1 MARIAILTP
10 SITTGDAVSNDVV
23 HMRGVLERRG
33 FESKI
38 FAEGWTLKTPKI
50 LPVDRVTGFL
60 KSADDILIYHY
71 SRGWDPGLE
80 LLNNLQCRT
89 VVRYHNV
96 TPPEFFLNYNSEL
109 AAMCLAGREQLK
121 PIAAAGADRYLSASA
136 YSMRELTKAGASE
149 SDSFVVPPFH
159 HVARL
164 NSVNADHDVL
174 RRYEDGKINVCMVGR
189 VAPNKAHPALLEAF
203 AAYYHDHNRNS
214 RLLIV
219 GKEEGRLK
227 SYSHLLREMV
237 NRLRLKDAVIFTG
250 EVSEAEL
257 KAYYHCAHVFM
268 MTSEH
273 EGFCVPIVEAMAM
286 GKPSVAYSSSA
297 IPETVGDAGIVWEE
311 RNPHLLA
318 ESISSVTN
326 DQTLAEALSARGR
339 RRYEEN
345 FTNEKIEVHFLKA
358 MSGIL

>member
-10 SITTGDAVSNDVV
+10 SITSGDAVSNDVV
-23 HMRGVLERRG
+23 HMRHVLERRG

-38 FAEGWTLKTPKI
+38 FAEGWTLTTPKI
-50 LPVDRVTGFL
+50 LPFDRVTGFL
-60 KSADDILIYHY
+60 KSPGDILLYHY
-71 SRGWDPGLE
+71 SRGWDPGLD
-80 LLNNLQCRT
+80 LLNNLKCRT

-96 TPPEFFLNYNSEL
+96 TPPEFFLNYNPEL

-121 PIAAAGADRYLSASA
+121 PIADAGADRYLSASA
-136 YSMRELTKAGASE
+136 YSMRELMKAGAAE
-149 SDSFVVPPFH
+149 ADSFVVPPFH

-164 NSVNADHDVL
+164 NSMNADQDVL
-174 RRYEDGKINVCMVGR
+174 RRYDDGKVNICMVGR
-189 VAPNKAHPALLEAF
+189 VAPNKSHPALLEAF
-203 AAYYHDHNRNS
+203 AAYYHDHNSNS

-219 GKEEGRLK
+219 GKEEGRLR
-227 SYSHLLREMV
+227 SYSQLLREMV
-237 NRLRLKDAVIFTG
+237 NRLRLRDAVIFTG

-257 KAYYHCAHVFM
+257 KAYYQCAHVFM

-286 GKPSVAYSSSA
+286 GKPIVAYSSSA
-297 IPETVGDAGIVWEE
+297 IPETVGDAGIVWDE

-318 ESISSVTN
+318 ESIRSVTT
-326 DQTLAEALSARGR
+326 DRKLADAISAKGR
-339 RRYEEN
+339 RRYEEH
-345 FTNEKIEVHFLKA
+345 FTNERIEEKFLNA